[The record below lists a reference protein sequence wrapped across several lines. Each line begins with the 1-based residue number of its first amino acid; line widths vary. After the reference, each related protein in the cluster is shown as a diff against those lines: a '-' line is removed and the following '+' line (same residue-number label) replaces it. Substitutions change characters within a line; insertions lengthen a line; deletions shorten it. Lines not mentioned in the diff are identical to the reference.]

1 VTPAQLK
8 DLYAR
13 KAGAIARRP
22 RFARASDHA
31 RVRLDADLRCAVE
44 HPSHRL
50 TVDAPP
56 EDGGGG
62 AAPGPGELM
71 SASLGASLAM
81 GYRLWAA
88 RLDVV
93 IDEIEIEILCESDL
107 RGRLGATEIPAGWQ
121 RVSISSTIVSAAPEA
136 EVRRVIE
143 TAQRHDPML
152 ANLSP
157 QIERHARLHL
167 LPRK

>member
-1 VTPAQLK
+1 VTPTQLK

-22 RFARASDHA
+22 RFACASDHA
-31 RVRLDADLRCAVE
+31 RVRLRGDLLCTVE
-44 HPSHRL
+44 HPAHVL

-62 AAPGPGELM
+62 AAPDPSELM

-88 RLDVV
+88 RLDVAF
-93 IDEIEIEILCESDL
+93 DEAEVEILCEYDL
-107 RGRLGATEIPAGWQ
+107 RGRLGAEEITAGWQ
-121 RVSISSTIVSAAPEA
+121 RLVIASTIVSIGPEA
-136 EVRRVIE
+136 EVRRVAE
-143 TAQRHDPML
+143 AAHRHDPML

-157 QIERHARLHL
+157 QIVRVVHL
-167 LPRK
+167 NVLRPR